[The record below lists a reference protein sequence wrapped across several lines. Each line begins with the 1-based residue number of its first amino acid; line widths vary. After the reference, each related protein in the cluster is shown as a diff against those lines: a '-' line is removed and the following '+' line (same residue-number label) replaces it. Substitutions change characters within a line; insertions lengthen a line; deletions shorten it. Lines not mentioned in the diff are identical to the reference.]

1 MWLKYKGFV
10 ENVNQWWLSYSFIG
24 SHSFAL
30 TCKLKALK
38 LNLKKWNM
46 KKWNKEV
53 FDNVKKQKMFFLD
66 ELRDLDIIAEDSS
79 LSDVKKARN

>member
-1 MWLKYKGFV
+1 MWLKYKGFA

-38 LNLKKWNM
+38 VNL

-53 FDNVKKQKMFFLD
+53 FGNVKKQKMFFLD
-66 ELRDLDIIAEDSS
+66 ELRDLDIIAENSS
-79 LSDVKKARN
+79 LSGSGVKKARN

>member
-1 MWLKYKGFV
+1 V
-10 ENVNQWWLSYSFIG
+10 ENVNQWWLPYSFIG

-53 FDNVKKQKMFFLD
+53 FDNVKKQKMFFFFMNSVILT
-66 ELRDLDIIAEDSS
+66 LLQKI
-79 LSDVKKARN
+79 LPYLM